1 MSDYGKHFDVALAL
15 FRSKAVSVTFF
26 VVVTAAVLLFG
37 PGELDA
43 WLMLLGLVIAAVFG
57 VIVSYVA
64 AREVPKQ
71 GKTGR

>member
-1 MSDYGKHFDVALAL
+1 MSDYGKNFDAALAL

-37 PGELDA
+37 SSELDA
-43 WLMLLGLVIAAVFG
+43 WLILLGLVIAATLG

-64 AREVPKQ
+64 ARKVPK